1 MIHGWLLKVETGYI
15 EEIEADDTL
24 PQDLA
29 QQFNLKFKDEEL

>member
-24 PQDLA
+24 PKDLA
-29 QQFNLKFKDEEL
+29 K